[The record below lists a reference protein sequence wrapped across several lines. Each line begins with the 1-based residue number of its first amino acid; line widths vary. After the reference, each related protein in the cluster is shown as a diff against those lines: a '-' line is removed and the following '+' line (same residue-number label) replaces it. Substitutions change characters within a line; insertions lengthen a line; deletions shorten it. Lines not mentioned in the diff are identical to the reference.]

1 MRYKQKRRLKIAF
14 IVGVIALAIFLY
26 SFYGI
31 NLGLDLEGGAHIVLQ
46 AQETEDRT
54 IDRET
59 MTGIVSVIERRV
71 NELGLSEPVIQTEGS
86 DRIIVE
92 LPAVDNPSEAIQTIG
107 RTAMLTIRNP
117 EGEVLLTGDRITDA
131 RASYDEHGRPVVSFQ
146 LDRQGSREFEEITR
160 MYMGQRIGVYLD
172 DEQLTNPTVQS
183 VIRDQ
188 GQITGYANVR
198 EAEEHAVLIREGAL
212 PVPVEVMES
221 RTVGPTLGAIA
232 IQQSIRAGLIGLAL
246 VALYMIF
253 YYKFPGILAASS
265 LIIYGIVMMGTLA
278 GLQAVLTLPGIAGII
293 LSIGMAVDANIIIF
307 ERIKDERNSGKSI
320 RAAIDA
326 GFKRAYITIVDANVT
341 TLITASILAYFTSGA
356 VRGFAVTLIIGI
368 LVSMFT
374 AFLITRSLIDV
385 FSQSSMIQTEKS
397 FGANRGVQQ
406 NA

>member
-46 AQETEDRT
+46 AQETEGRT

-59 MTGIVSVIERRV
+59 MAGIVSVIERRV

-131 RASYDEHGRPVVSFQ
+131 RASYDEHGRAVVSFQ
-146 LDRQGSREFEEITR
+146 LDREGSREFEEITR
-160 MYMGQRIGVYLD
+160 MYMGQRIGIYLD

-198 EAEEHAVLIREGAL
+198 EAEEHAILIREGAL

-341 TLITASILAYFTSGA
+341 TLITASILAYFTTGA

-385 FSQSSMIQTEKS
+385 FSQSSMIQTEQS

-406 NA
+406 NV

>member
-1 MRYKQKRRLKIAF
+1 
-14 IVGVIALAIFLY
+14 
-26 SFYGI
+26 
-31 NLGLDLEGGAHIVLQ
+31 
-46 AQETEDRT
+46 
-54 IDRET
+54 
-59 MTGIVSVIERRV
+59 
-71 NELGLSEPVIQTEGS
+71 
-86 DRIIVE
+86 
-92 LPAVDNPSEAIQTIG
+92 
-107 RTAMLTIRNP
+107 
-117 EGEVLLTGDRITDA
+117 
-131 RASYDEHGRPVVSFQ
+131 
-146 LDRQGSREFEEITR
+146 
-160 MYMGQRIGVYLD
+160 
-172 DEQLTNPTVQS
+172 
-183 VIRDQ
+183 
-188 GQITGYANVR
+188 
-198 EAEEHAVLIREGAL
+198 
-212 PVPVEVMES
+212 
-221 RTVGPTLGAIA
+221 VGPTLGAIA

-246 VALYMIF
+246 VAIYMIF

-385 FSQSSMIQTEKS
+385 FSQSSLIQTEKS